1 MPHLLIAKTVHEEGL
16 RLLRGR
22 EDWTFTCLDDAS
34 DEEFAAHL
42 PLADAVVLRYRSL
55 GRAHVEQAPRLRCV
69 SRHGVGYDSVDT
81 AALRE
86 RDIALAIT
94 PKANASAVAEHAM
107 ALLLAVARR
116 IPQCHASVA
125 AGEWVRGI
133 GAQPFF
139 ELEGKQALIVG
150 AGRIGRAMATRL
162 QGFGMAVRCFDPF
175 LAPDAPLPAGCERA
189 PELAAALAEADVVS
203 LHVPATPTTMGL
215 VDPLACKRGAI
226 LVNTARGGVVDMQ
239 RLHLALLTG
248 HLYGAGTDVFDTEPV
263 PAGHPMLTEP
273 ALVATPHVASLSDGA
288 LRRMAQESIQN
299 VLDFFDGTLDA
310 GAAVDL
316 QGRNI

>member
-1 MPHLLIAKTVHEEGL
+1 MPHLLIARTVHEDGL
-16 RLLRGR
+16 RLLRER
-22 EDWTFTCLDDAS
+22 SDWTFTCLDDAP
-34 DEEFAAHL
+34 DQEFAEHL
-42 PLADAVVLRYRSL
+42 PQADAVLLRYRSL
-55 GRAHVEQAPRLRCV
+55 RREHVQQAPGLRCV

-86 RDIALAIT
+86 RGIALAIT
-94 PKANASAVAEHAM
+94 PNANASAVAEHAM

-116 IPQCHASVA
+116 ITQCHASVA
-125 AGEWVRGI
+125 AGQWAQGI

-139 ELEGKQALIVG
+139 ELEGKQALVVG

-162 QGFGMAVRCFDPF
+162 QGFGMAVHCFDPF
-175 LAPDAPLPAGCERA
+175 LPASAPLPAGCERA
-189 PELAAALAEADVVS
+189 EALAPALAEADVVS
-203 LHVPATPTTMGL
+203 LHVPATPATLGL

-239 RLHLALLTG
+239 RLHTALRTG
-248 HLYGAGTDVFDTEPV
+248 HLYGAGTDVFDTEPM
-263 PAGHPMLTEP
+263 PAGHPLLAEP

-288 LRRMAQESIQN
+288 LRRMAQESVQN
-299 VLDFFDGTLDA
+299 VLDFFDGRLQA

-316 QGRNI
+316 RAGAA